1 MWTAVLI
8 RSFYCFYN
16 SFKIYANLN
25 MIFLKF
31 SIKVLAELQWK
42 INIFV
47 FKSREL
53 VINYTLINYLNY
65 KYLHKNEITIFF
77 NSQKST
83 QQYGLKSVHLD
94 VYLSY
99 RHRRWNNSFKDTL
112 SNISIQGT
120 IGIVKTVHPIVC
132 TTM

>member
-1 MWTAVLI
+1 MWTAEELE
-8 RSFYCFYN
+8 SFYIIVNILANFN
-16 SFKIYANLN
+16 PIVMKLNIYMPEILT
-25 MIFLKF
+25 LLLTLF
-31 SIKVLAELQWK
+31 SVESHG
-42 INIFV
+42 V
-47 FKSREL
+47 
-53 VINYTLINYLNY
+53 VINYTLFNYLNY
-65 KYLHKNEITIFF
+65 KNLHKNEITIFF

-99 RHRRWNNSFKDTL
+99 GHRRWNNSFKDTL